1 MKKGTPAEAVEYLKD
16 GKIIAY
22 PTETVFGI
30 GCDPYQEQAVQRIF
44 HIKKRPS
51 TKKFILISSSYKQLE
66 EVVDTKRISQE
77 VLESWPGPNTWLVP
91 PNDKLPKW
99 LIDKENGLIAVR
111 VSSHD
116 AVNEICEKFGKPIIS
131 TSANLYNSK
140 ILKDY
145 KEVESIF
152 SKEIDYLVIGDT
164 GEYDKP
170 SIIRNMLTGEIL
182 RK

>member
-1 MKKGTPAEAVEYLKD
+1 M
-16 GKIIAY
+16 
-22 PTETVFGI
+22 
-30 GCDPYQEQAVQRIF
+30 
-44 HIKKRPS
+44 
-51 TKKFILISSSYKQLE
+51 
-66 EVVDTKRISQE
+66 
-77 VLESWPGPNTWLVP
+77 P
-91 PNDKLPKW
+91 PNDKLPRW

-152 SKEIDYLVIGDT
+152 NKEIDYLVIGDT